1 MAEILLVGLG
11 ESERAQLHG
20 LAEHCRTLGSEECL
34 SLTETDGLVGVVAGE
49 RAETILMGVQRLHR
63 LAPQMRVAA
72 VAPPEV
78 LAPLRVLVRV
88 APDVPVDLELWGLP
102 DATLADRVGAL
113 HRHATQAV
121 VYERSL
127 SGLGID
133 STKAP
138 PVVRA
143 TLDAVLEHAPV
154 GVLIV
159 DRGHRLLTWN
169 PAAADLL
176 HLQSR
181 ASGEPVSRAFLT
193 PDMVTLLVDHAFAG
207 PSSGPGP
214 VETAAGPDG
223 TFLDVSAAP
232 THLADGRVAV
242 LVLVQDATARHR
254 AEEARDRLSAQ
265 VRTLGGISEALLGA
279 TDEEDAVRRVTRQVV
294 PTLAD
299 WVEFQVYDERQA
311 TQRVMAHHRDGGMAE
326 LTRLVEQSMP
336 HGMSENSP
344 SRQIA
349 RGAGPILLREITPEM
364 LARFISDDSLRR
376 LLVDLGTSSGI
387 AVPLP
392 GRAALLGSMVLVT
405 QDGSP
410 PLGDQEMSLAVE
422 IGRRVGTALETLQL
436 QRRQRAL
443 AEALQRSMLT
453 DPPRPKGA
461 QIEVRYR
468 PAADEAQV
476 GGDWYDSFLQPD
488 DAIVLTVGDVMGHDF
503 RAAAA
508 MGQLRGLLRGIA
520 YATEQSPA
528 EILTSLDAAVDGLLA
543 GTTATAIVAEVF
555 PAEAEGRPRELVWS
569 NAGHP
574 PPLVR
579 RAAGPVEVLTAE
591 SGADLL
597 LGVLPD
603 TARHQTQVRLMPGD
617 TLVLYSDGLVEQ
629 RGKDVD
635 EGIDE
640 LGDHLRALGDLPLGV
655 LCDAVLDR
663 MLPEHQEDDVALV
676 AIRLDP

>member
-1 MAEILLVGLG
+1 MAEILLVGL
-11 ESERAQLHG
+11 EETERAQLSG
-20 LAEHCRTLGSEECL
+20 LSEHCRALAPHECVA
-34 SLTETDGLVGVVAGE
+34 LTETDSLVGVVAAD
-49 RAETILMGVQRLHR
+49 RAEAIVSAVQALHR
-63 LAPQMRVAA
+63 LAPSMRIAA
-72 VAPPEV
+72 AAGPET
-78 LAPLRVLVRV
+78 LAPLRTLVRM
-88 APDVPVDLELWGLP
+88 APGVPVDLEVWTLP
-102 DATLADRVGAL
+102 DENLADKVRAL
-113 HRHATQAV
+113 HRHASQEV
-121 VYERSL
+121 VFERSL
-127 SGLGID
+127 TGLGAD
-133 STKAP
+133 TSKAP

-159 DRGHRLLTWN
+159 DRAHRLLTWN

-181 ASGEPVSRAFLT
+181 ALGEPVGAAFLM
-193 PDMVTLLVDHAFAG
+193 PDMVGLLVDHAFTEG
-207 PSSGPGP
+207 SPGTGP
-214 VETAAGPDG
+214 VETVAGPDG

-232 THLADGRVAV
+232 THLADGRDAV

-265 VRTLGGISEALLGA
+265 VQMIGGISEVLLGA
-279 TDEEDAVRRVTRQVV
+279 TDEDDALRRVSAQMV

-299 WVEFQVYDERQA
+299 WVEFQVYDERLA
-311 TQRVMAHHRDGGMAE
+311 TQQVMAHHRDGRMAE
-326 LTRLVEQSMP
+326 LTRRVEEAMP
-336 HGMSENSP
+336 HGMSETSP

-349 RGAGPILLREITPEM
+349 RGSGPIMMREITAEM
-364 LARFISDDSLRR
+364 LARFLPDVSLRR
-376 LLVDLGTSSGI
+376 LVLDLGVSSGI
-387 AVPLP
+387 AVPLT
-392 GRAALLGSMVLVT
+392 GRSALLGSMVLLN

-410 PLGDQEMSLAVE
+410 RLGDQELSLAVE

-436 QRRQRAL
+436 QRRQQAL

-453 DPPRPKGA
+453 EPPRPRGA

-476 GGDWYDSFLQPD
+476 GGDWYDSFLQPN
-488 DAIVLTVGDVMGHDF
+488 DAIVLTIGDVMGHDF

-520 YATEQSPA
+520 YATEQSPTG
-528 EILTSLDAAVDGLLA
+528 ILTDLDAAIDGLLP
-543 GTTATAIVAEVF
+543 GVTATAIVAEVF
-555 PAEAEGRPRELVWS
+555 PAEAEGMPRELVWS

-579 RAAGPVEVLTAE
+579 RATGAVDVLAAE
-591 SGADLL
+591 GDADLL
-597 LGVLPD
+597 LGVDPD
-603 TARHQTQVRLMPGD
+603 APRRQTRIALMPGD

-640 LGDHLRALGDLPLGV
+640 LGAHLGALGTLPLGE

-676 AIRLDP
+676 AIRLDV

>member
-11 ESERAQLHG
+11 ESERTGLTQLADRCG
-20 LAEHCRTLGSEECL
+20 DLALDECL
-34 SLTETDGLVGVVAGE
+34 ALPETDALVAVVSGE
-49 RAETILMGVQRLHR
+49 AAESALGAVQHLHR
-63 LAPQMRVAA
+63 IAPQMRIAA
-72 VAPPEV
+72 VAQTDA
-78 LAPLRVLVRV
+78 LARLRTLTRT
-88 APDVPVDLELWGLP
+88 APGVPVDLELWQLP
-102 DATLADRVGAL
+102 DETLADRVATLG
-113 HRHATQAV
+113 RHASQAV

-127 SGLGID
+127 SGLGVD
-133 STKAP
+133 AAKDA

-159 DRGHRLLTWN
+159 DRQHRLLTWN

-181 ASGEPVSRAFLT
+181 ALGEPVSGVFLMA
-193 PDMVTLLVDHAFAG
+193 DMVTLLVDHAFAEG
-207 PSSGPGP
+207 TSGPGP

-232 THLADGRVAV
+232 THLADGRDAV

-265 VRTLGGISEALLGA
+265 VQTLGGISEALLGA
-279 TDEEDAVRRVTRQVV
+279 TGEDDALRRVARHVV

-311 TQRVMAHHRDGGMAE
+311 TQRVMAHHRDGRLAE
-326 LTRLVEQSMP
+326 LTRLVEESMP
-336 HGMSENSP
+336 HGMSPNSP
-344 SRQIA
+344 SRRIA
-349 RGAGPILLREITPEM
+349 RGEGPILMREITAEM
-364 LARFISDDSLRR
+364 LARFIPDVALRR
-376 LLVDLGTSSGI
+376 LLLDLGVDNGI

-392 GRAALLGSMVLVT
+392 GRESLLGSMVLIN
-405 QDGSP
+405 QGGSTR
-410 PLGDQEMSLAVE
+410 LGEQELALAVE

-453 DPPRPKGA
+453 EPPTPGGA

-488 DAIVLTVGDVMGHDF
+488 DAIVLTIGDVMGHDF

-520 YATEQSPA
+520 FATEHSPA
-528 EILTSLDAAVDGLLA
+528 EILTALDAAIDGLEV
-543 GTTATAIVAEVF
+543 GTTATAVVAEVF
-555 PAEAEGRPRELVWS
+555 PAEAEGLPRRLVWS

-579 RAAGPVEVLTAE
+579 RATGAVEVLTAVG
-591 SGADLL
+591 GADLL
-597 LGVLPD
+597 LGVLPA
-603 TARHQTQVRLMPGD
+603 TPRSQTTVELLPGD

-635 EGIDE
+635 EGITELAGHLRD
-640 LGDHLRALGDLPLGV
+640 LGDPGLGV